1 MKINE
6 IINEDMSAGEQLGG
20 GSLVANLVPVLMF
33 LKNRSEDR
41 DLSPKIRTDSLIQL
55 VQNAGD
61 RTFTYQDLVAAHEN
75 DPAVKELIKDFNENE
90 VIVKSTSEE
99 AAELKQDN
107 EENDEGG
114 DDQADHQA
122 VVASMAKRA
131 AST

>member
-6 IINEDMSAGEQLGG
+6 IINEDVSPGEQLGG

-107 EENDEGG
+107 EENEAG
-114 DDQADHQA
+114 DDQADQW
-122 VVASMAKRA
+122 
-131 AST
+131 